1 MFVIHIWIS
10 VLIIP
15 SFQVGIKGKLCP
27 EAMALTYDR
36 NPEFPVD
43 PRLST
48 VVFKR
53 KRPVGR
59 PRAPGL
65 ALSRTPPRVREE
77 AAYVRTGQ
85 EVEHYPRMDL
95 EDINVDE
102 VEEGEITEDEF
113 EFEPREAEEEPMGA
127 QEDLGNEDEVGGDR
141 EVEGEPMGAQE
152 EQQQPRRFGRRWG
165 SFVRGLL
172 DDARE

>member
-1 MFVIHIWIS
+1 M
-10 VLIIP
+10 
-15 SFQVGIKGKLCP
+15 
-27 EAMALTYDR
+27 
-36 NPEFPVD
+36 
-43 PRLST
+43 
-48 VVFKR
+48 
-53 KRPVGR
+53 GR

-113 EFEPREAEEEPMGA
+113 EFEPREAEEGA

-141 EVEGEPMGAQE
+141 EVEAEPMGAQE